1 MADRDAW
8 KKAESL
14 SKIFAAV
21 LIPVV
26 LGVASLLAN
35 QALEKSKTRDELLK
49 QAIDVVFL
57 FKSDQMA
64 GADKTFESRSPFK
77 PTGYY
82 TSSRWAG
89 GLAISGKVF
98 ISYRRSDSAG
108 YAGRVWDRLER
119 DLGRHSLFMDVAAI
133 PLGTNF
139 PKVLHEEVAKCDVLL
154 AMIGPNWL
162 DARDDL
168 GPLADVSLAEAE
180 HKNRRLDDP
189 NDYVRIEI
197 AQALQR
203 GIPVIPILL
212 DSATIPKADQLPED
226 LKELAS
232 RNGMHIHH
240 ASFHDDM
247 NRLIRELKTGGLA
260 ISGKVF
266 ISYRRSDSA
275 AYAGRVWD
283 RLERDLGRDF
293 LFMDVDAIPLG
304 ANFPTVLHEEV
315 AKCSVLLAVIGPN
328 WLLVDEHGNRRL
340 DDPNDW
346 MRVEI
351 AAALQRNI
359 PVIPILLDGAK
370 IPRADQLPEDL
381 KELASRQ
388 GMHILHAS
396 FHDDMNRLVR
406 ELKGHLDQAG
416 SSDEQTAADAQ
427 QSDPAVAQ
435 GAHSLKVLRGQRI
448 RRHDLP
454 SARRAGFQTKP
465 EPPMGGK
472 S

>member
-139 PKVLHEEVAKCDVLL
+139 PKVLHEEVAKCGVLL

-162 DARDDL
+162 DARD
-168 GPLADVSLAEAE
+168 E
-180 HKNRRLDDP
+180 HKG
-189 NDYVRIEI
+189 
-197 AQALQR
+197 Q
-203 GIPVIPILL
+203 
-212 DSATIPKADQLPED
+212 
-226 LKELAS
+226 
-232 RNGMHIHH
+232 
-240 ASFHDDM
+240 
-247 NRLIRELKTGGLA
+247 
-260 ISGKVF
+260 
-266 ISYRRSDSA
+266 
-275 AYAGRVWD
+275 
-283 RLERDLGRDF
+283 
-293 LFMDVDAIPLG
+293 
-304 ANFPTVLHEEV
+304 
-315 AKCSVLLAVIGPN
+315 
-328 WLLVDEHGNRRL
+328 
-340 DDPNDW
+340 
-346 MRVEI
+346 
-351 AAALQRNI
+351 
-359 PVIPILLDGAK
+359 
-370 IPRADQLPEDL
+370 
-381 KELASRQ
+381 
-388 GMHILHAS
+388 
-396 FHDDMNRLVR
+396 
-406 ELKGHLDQAG
+406 LDQAV
-416 SSDEQTAADAQ
+416 SSDEQTTADAR
-427 QSDPAVAQ
+427 QSDLAVAL
-435 GAHSLKVLRGQRI
+435 GARSLKVLRGQPI
-448 RRHDLP
+448 RRHDLQ
-454 SARRAGFQTKP
+454 SARRVGQTKP

-472 S
+472 NSVNISGPSEPLARNL